1 MKYLDC
7 ISRHAADDPNK
18 IAISVSDGRCMSYG
32 QLEDAS
38 NRIAL
43 FIDRTTAQKGFASTA
58 PVIVHGHK
66 DPLMIACFL
75 GCLKSGHPYVPIDM
89 HSVPR
94 DRALGIMGQVGPSIV
109 FEVENSNDGSLAA
122 CIIEAFP
129 SGEGCSSSH
138 EFVDR
143 DKLEHLIT
151 TSGEPTISASAVSGD
166 DLAYIIFTSGSTG
179 APKGVQITADC
190 FDNFCQWALSIGS
203 QRVPRENAVFLNQA
217 PFSFDLSVYEL
228 SQALWAGAT
237 LHCLTKQAQDDAREL
252 IRSFGDSDATIWV
265 STPSFAELCLA
276 NPEFGAELLPRC
288 NLFLFCGEAL
298 RNTTASRLQERF
310 PSALIVNTYGPTE
323 STVAVTSVIVTS
335 EMSVSSEPLHCGTPK
350 PGTEIRIAK
359 SIDEST
365 FSIENAEAGELGEII
380 IVGDT
385 VARGYFQ
392 RDDLTRHSFGELL
405 LNGERVRAYR
415 TGDEGFLDEDGNLH
429 CRGRIDLQVK
439 LNGFRIELGEIEEG
453 LVRLPQVKEAEVVL
467 VKKSESSSH
476 LEAHVVSAAPRVQSD
491 FREGLALKEE
501 LKKTLPHYMIPKKV
515 VFRDALPMT
524 PNGKIDRKALA

>member
-1 MKYLDC
+1 MT
-7 ISRHAADDPNK
+7 
-18 IAISVSDGRCMSYG
+18 YG
-32 QLEDAS
+32 QLECAS
-38 NRIAL
+38 NKIAS
-43 FIDRTTAQKGFASTA
+43 FIDRTTARKEFSSAS
-58 PVIVHGHK
+58 PVIVYGHK
-66 DPLMIACFL
+66 DPLMVACFL
-75 GCLKSGHPYVPIDM
+75 GCLKSGHPYVPIDI

-109 FEVENSNDGSLAA
+109 FEVENSNAGSLVAGA
-122 CIIEAFP
+122 NEVA
-129 SGEGCSSSH
+129 SHGGGCSSNY

-143 DKLEHLIT
+143 DELERLVT
-151 TSGEPTISASAVSGD
+151 TDDASVISANAVSGD

-179 APKGVQITADC
+179 APKGVQVTADC

-203 QRVPRENAVFLNQA
+203 QYASRENAVFLNQA

-252 IRSFGDSDATIWV
+252 IRSLGGSGATIWV

-276 NPEFGAELLPRC
+276 NPEFGAELLSHC
-288 NLFLFCGEAL
+288 DLFLFCGEAL
-298 RNTTASRLQERF
+298 RNTTAARLQERF
-310 PSALIVNTYGPTE
+310 PSALIANTYGPTE
-323 STVAVTSVIVTS
+323 STVAVTSVIVTP
-335 EMSVSSEPLHCGTPK
+335 EMSASSEPLHCGVPK

-359 SIDEST
+359 NIDEDT
-365 FSIENAEAGELGEII
+365 FSVEEAEAGELGEIV

-392 RDDLTRHSFGELL
+392 RDDLTHRSFGELL

-439 LNGFRIELGEIEEG
+439 LNGFRIELGEIEES
-453 LVRLPQVKEAEVVL
+453 LVRLPQVKEAAVVL

-476 LEAHVVSAAPRVQSD
+476 LEAHVVSAVPRAESD

-501 LKKTLPHYMIPKKV
+501 LKKILPHYMIPKKV
-515 VFRDALPMT
+515 VFREALPMT

>member
-1 MKYLDC
+1 MT
-7 ISRHAADDPNK
+7 
-18 IAISVSDGRCMSYG
+18 YG
-32 QLEDAS
+32 QLECAS
-38 NRIAL
+38 NRIAS
-43 FIDRTTAQKGFASTA
+43 FIDRDTARKELSSVA

-66 DPLMIACFL
+66 DPLMVACFL
-75 GCLKSGHPYVPIDM
+75 GSLKSGHPYVPIDM

-109 FEVENSNDGSLAA
+109 FEVENSNEGSLAA
-122 CIIEAFP
+122 CIKETSP
-129 SGEGCSSSH
+129 SGGGCSSSH
-138 EFVDR
+138 EFVGR
-143 DKLEHLIT
+143 DELEHLVT
-151 TSGEPTISASAVSGD
+151 TSGEPAISTSAVSGD

-237 LHCLTKQAQDDAREL
+237 LYCLTKQTQDDAREL

-288 NLFLFCGEAL
+288 DLFLFCGEAL

-323 STVAVTSVIVTS
+323 STVAVTSVIVTPEMYSS
-335 EMSVSSEPLHCGTPK
+335 EEPLHCGLPK
-350 PGTEIRIAK
+350 PRTEIRIAK
-359 SIDEST
+359 SIDEGT
-365 FSIENAEAGELGEII
+365 FSIEEAETGELGEIV

-385 VARGYFQ
+385 VALGYFQ
-392 RDDLTRHSFGELL
+392 RDDLTRRSFGELL
-405 LNGERVRAYR
+405 FNGERVRAYR

-439 LNGFRIELGEIEEG
+439 LNGFRIELGEIEES
-453 LVRLPQVKEAEVVL
+453 LVRLPQVKEAAVVL
-467 VKKSESSSH
+467 VRKSESSSH
-476 LEAHVVSAAPRVQSD
+476 LEAHVVSAVPRVQSD

>member
-1 MKYLDC
+1 
-7 ISRHAADDPNK
+7 
-18 IAISVSDGRCMSYG
+18 MSYG
-32 QLEDAS
+32 QLEYAS

-66 DPLMIACFL
+66 DPLMVACFL

-122 CIIEAFP
+122 CIKEASP
-129 SGEGCSSSH
+129 SGGGCSSSH
-138 EFVDR
+138 ELVDR

-151 TSGEPTISASAVSGD
+151 TSGEPAIPASAVSGD

-276 NPEFGAELLPRC
+276 NPEFGAELLSRC

-335 EMSVSSEPLHCGTPK
+335 EMSASSEPLHCGTPK

-365 FSIENAEAGELGEII
+365 FSIEEAEAGELGEIV

-385 VARGYFQ
+385 VALGYFQ
-392 RDDLTRHSFGELL
+392 RDDLTRRSFGELP
-405 LNGERVRAYR
+405 LNGERSRAYR

-453 LVRLPQVKEAEVVL
+453 LVRLPQVKEAVVVL

-476 LEAHVVSAAPRVQSD
+476 LEAHVVSAVPRVQSD